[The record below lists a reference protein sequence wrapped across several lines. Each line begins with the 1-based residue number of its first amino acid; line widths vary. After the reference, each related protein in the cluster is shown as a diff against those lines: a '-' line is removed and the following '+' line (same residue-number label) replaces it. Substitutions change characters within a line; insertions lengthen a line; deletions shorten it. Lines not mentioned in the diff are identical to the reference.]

1 MVIGIT
7 KLCVVKL
14 NYVSIKITIIFL
26 LFAVEKLLNFQTFLF
41 LPSGHAS
48 LSAIL
53 DWSSIRAMLNGDL
66 YSF

>member
-26 LFAVEKLLNFQTFLF
+26 FFVIEKLLNFQTFLL
-41 LPSGHAS
+41 LPSGYAP

-53 DWSSIRAMLNGDL
+53 DWSSIRAMLNGDP